1 MATSD
6 IWNSAIKNLPL
17 GDNVHTDIV
26 NCFQDWRAATCDA
39 IFSAPEPEDENA
51 NTEWWIAI
59 LGNMAWAATV
69 MFPPALAVV
78 GVSQVAAEAGLV
90 IATAARE
97 ETTITR
103 AVVAGASAATKAVSF
118 LGAAAG
124 SGIYA
129 KVREYRGKIK
139 ADGKDYIRHYVL
151 SQIPRLQSSYIDVAD
166 AFIRNDLLDYLI
178 MFADKRKMD
187 KGDKKELTEDD
198 FFNTT
203 GARKV
208 RTTGIE
214 WSGICSYSQTLLRH
228 LTADKTDWRIFFRES

>member
-90 IATAARE
+90 IATATRE
-97 ETTITR
+97 ETTIT
-103 AVVAGASAATKAVSF
+103 AGGSGGRVRRYQGSLV

-124 SGIYA
+124 SGVYA
-129 KVREYRGKIK
+129 KVREYHGKIK
-139 ADGKDYIRHYVL
+139 ADGEDYIRHYVL
-151 SQIPRLQSSYIDVAD
+151 SQIPRLQSSYVDCRRR
-166 AFIRNDLLDYLI
+166 FHK
-178 MFADKRKMD
+178 KR
-187 KGDKKELTEDD
+187 
-198 FFNTT
+198 FT
-203 GARKV
+203 GLPYHVCR
-208 RTTGIE
+208 
-214 WSGICSYSQTLLRH
+214 
-228 LTADKTDWRIFFRES
+228 